1 MQKQKQIVKKKA
13 EQMTIN
19 QRLTTPLPKFF
30 IKIRTIGLSL
40 TAVGGLLS
48 QFDTGKI
55 GGYVLLAGAIM
66 TAIAQTAVKEGWWDV
81 EE

>member
-1 MQKQKQIVKKKA
+1 MQKQKQIIKKKA
-13 EQMTIN
+13 EQMSVK
-19 QRLTTPLPKFF
+19 QRLSTPLPKFF

-48 QFDTGKI
+48 QFDIGKVS
-55 GGYVLLAGAIM
+55 GYILLAGAVM
-66 TAIAQTAVKEGWWDV
+66 TAISQTAVKEGWWDV